1 VDRSELPGR
10 VVFTVGA
17 AMSTS
22 VVVLLIILL
31 LSWHPPHAVP
41 LSAVVERRSASR

>member
-1 VDRSELPGR
+1 VDRSDLPGR
-10 VVFTVGA
+10 IVFTVGV

-31 LSWHPPHAVP
+31 PS
-41 LSAVVERRSASR
+41 